1 MNVFF
6 LNEKFPNIE
15 FAITLKYGKRFFTSE
30 KLRLN
35 MTFNYEIMCPRSCH
49 FVLLMLLFLLL
60 IIWLNLVWRHMK
72 VIDLG
77 DHLGYFQSRL
87 KSFLYFLKKK
97 CFLYFGNWKFLKD
110 LFSTSF
116 LKYIFSFKTDPSK
129 EFLSHYFLK

>member
-1 MNVFF
+1 
-6 LNEKFPNIE
+6 
-15 FAITLKYGKRFFTSE
+15 
-30 KLRLN
+30 

-60 IIWLNLVWRHMK
+60 ILWLNLVWRRMK

-87 KSFLYFLKKK
+87 KSFLYFLKKM

-110 LFSTSF
+110 LFSSPPAPPPKKNKKHSEKISYKSWKKSFYISF
-116 LKYIFSFKTDPSK
+116 LYINFSIFK
-129 EFLSHYFLK
+129 FLYLIFNIFNISSL

>member
-15 FAITLKYGKRFFTSE
+15 FAITLKYGKRFFTSK

-60 IIWLNLVWRHMK
+60 IIWLNLVWRRMK

-77 DHLGYFQSRL
+77 DHLGHFQSRL
-87 KSFLYFLKKK
+87 KRFSYFLKKK
-97 CFLYFGNWKFLKD
+97 FFLYF
-110 LFSTSF
+110 
-116 LKYIFSFKTDPSK
+116 IITDR
-129 EFLSHYFLK
+129 EIH

>member
-60 IIWLNLVWRHMK
+60 IIWLNLVWRRMK

-77 DHLGYFQSRL
+77 DHLGYFQSIL

>member
-15 FAITLKYGKRFFTSE
+15 FAITLKYGKRFFTSK

-60 IIWLNLVWRHMK
+60 IIWLNLVWRRMK

-87 KSFLYFLKKK
+87 KSFLYFPKKK

>member
-35 MTFNYEIMCPRSCH
+35 MTFNYKIMCPRSCH

-60 IIWLNLVWRHMK
+60 IIWLNLVWRRMK

-77 DHLGYFQSRL
+77 DHLGYFQSIL

>member
-15 FAITLKYGKRFFTSE
+15 FAITLKYGKRFFTSK

-60 IIWLNLVWRHMK
+60 IIWLNLVWRRMK

-97 CFLYFGNWKFLKD
+97 CFLYFGN
-110 LFSTSF
+110 
-116 LKYIFSFKTDPSK
+116 
-129 EFLSHYFLK
+129 